1 MAPKKQK
8 PQKSSAELAA
18 QLRLERQRLREQLRA
33 MTHAIALQ
41 QKKRQRLMKAS
52 RDLSVEDLLQ
62 LLRSNSAAEH
72 QDAEH
77 QDAERQDEQADDEQ
91 ADGPNEQADDE
102 QADGPNEQAD
112 GPK

>member
-91 ADGPNEQADDE
+91 ADGPNEQAD
-102 QADGPNEQAD
+102 

>member
-62 LLRSNSAAEH
+62 LLRSNSAAED